1 MFNLGPSEL
10 IVIFI
15 VALLVFGPKKLPE
28 LGRSLGKGLNEF
40 RRASAEMRNSL
51 EREMQTI
58 EQDVQAQETPA
69 PPSVP
74 QVPETSVAHLPEAPV
89 PAAEIKHEPQG

>member
-58 EQDVQAQETPA
+58 EQDVQVQEATA
-69 PPSVP
+69 PH
-74 QVPETSVAHLPEAPV
+74 VPETSVAHVPEAPSQPV
-89 PAAEIKHEPQG
+89 PAAEIKHEPHG

>member
-69 PPSVP
+69 PH
-74 QVPETSVAHLPEAPV
+74 VPETSVAHVPEAPSQPV
-89 PAAEIKHEPQG
+89 PAAEIKHEPHG

>member
-58 EQDVQAQETPA
+58 EQEVQAQETPA
-69 PPSVP
+69 PP
-74 QVPETSVAHLPEAPV
+74 VPEASVAHLEEAHPQPV
-89 PAAEIKHEPQG
+89 PAAEIKHEPHG